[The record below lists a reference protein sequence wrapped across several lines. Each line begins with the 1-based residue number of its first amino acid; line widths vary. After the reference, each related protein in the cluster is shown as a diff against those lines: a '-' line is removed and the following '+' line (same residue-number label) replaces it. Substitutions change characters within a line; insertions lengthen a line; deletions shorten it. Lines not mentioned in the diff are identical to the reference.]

1 VKTPD
6 TEEAIDDLIELGSAV
21 GEAGLA
27 EATAGNVSV
36 RLDEARMLL
45 SATGCELGA
54 LTTAD
59 VAVVALK
66 DGNVIEGPE
75 PSLER
80 ELHRRVYTV
89 REAAGAILHCQ
100 SPAAT
105 LLACRDDPPTNLDFV
120 PEIPAYVRAH
130 AYVPYS
136 MPGSEPLAESVA
148 RAFEDPEVT
157 VVQMRN
163 HGQVVI
169 GSTWRKAIRRAAFFE
184 LACWMATRDP
194 SLRTI
199 PSEDAARLRAY
210 ARDV

>member
-6 TEEAIDDLIELGSAV
+6 SDQAIADLIELGSAV
-21 GEAGLA
+21 AEAGLA

-36 RLDEARMLL
+36 RLDGARMLL
-45 SATGCELGA
+45 SASGSALGA
-54 LTTAD
+54 LTPED
-59 VAVVALK
+59 VTIVALE
-66 DGNVIEGPE
+66 DGTVIEGPE

-80 ELHRRVYTV
+80 ELHRRIYNV

-105 LLACRDDPPTNLDFV
+105 VLACRDDPPANLDFV

-130 AYVPYS
+130 AYVPYA
-136 MPGSEPLAESVA
+136 MPGSEQLAASVA

-169 GSTWRKAIRRAAFFE
+169 GSTWRKAFRRAAFFE
-184 LACWMATRDP
+184 MACWMAARDP
-194 SLRTI
+194 DLRTI
-199 PSEDAARLRAY
+199 PPEEAARLRAC